1 MTIHDE
7 LTVELKAAMRERDKP
22 RINVIRQI
30 ETEVSLAKSAP
41 GFSGEADDELYLEI
55 IESYVKKMDKAR
67 LEYAAAGARGQ
78 GNADKQPDEQ
88 AGAEPGTDE
97 MQGLP
102 TDPNVIAPPGTNA
115 WADGGPGV
123 TGPAWRRRLRFSHPR
138 PLLPGCP
145 RRLARSCPD
154 PAR

>member
-41 GFSGEADDELYLEI
+41 GFSGEADDELYREI

-78 GNADKQPDEQ
+78 GNADKLAYEIAYLDRWLPDKL
-88 AGAEPGTDE
+88 DE
-97 MQGLP
+97 DL
-102 TDPNVIAPPGTNA
+102 NKY
-115 WADGGPGV
+115 
-123 TGPAWRRRLRFSHPR
+123 
-138 PLLPGCP
+138 
-145 RRLARSCPD
+145 RSQYRD
-154 PAR
+154 ALGKEEK